1 MAPVFTKSDP
11 LIEVGA
17 DRSFPLDTGDVWFVE
32 NGRVDIF
39 CIRRDADG
47 SVVER
52 AHVARVGAGSC
63 IVGSRSED
71 AGRGP
76 AAGPAVGASTAKD
89 DGAVAVTTET
99 DDGSLVSRPA
109 VGEAGILQAVGSA
122 GTTLRRLSRSVAADR
137 FCDASRRAECASLID
152 EWVDALWAELTPAGL
167 PRDCRSLR
175 QGSIARLEPQAGASS
190 GAGVSWIVHRKGR
203 SRLLGRP
210 ELPLPAGPF
219 PCSPRVWFQ
228 SEAAGAVQVVGTQA
242 VIEKGEVWAGLA
254 ELQRLAVQ
262 CALLLMAERAAKE
275 RRRQQGRDAERRA
288 LLSDAFTELLTAHD
302 AVSDAPPP
310 ASASDRDGMAPEQ
323 MLPAACR
330 LVGNAL
336 GISLEPGR
344 TRDTAGH
351 VDPVA
356 AIARASAVRAR
367 RVLLGGPWWKSDNG
381 PLLGRSA
388 GGDKRWVALLPAS
401 AGSYDLCDPLDGN
414 RKRVTAEVASGLE
427 PLAHT
432 FYRSFPPVGLSLRQ
446 VLRFGVQGC
455 GRDLLMV
462 VLLGLAGGAL
472 GLVTPV
478 ATGMLFNS
486 IIPAAERDQLLQITL
501 ILLACALA
509 TGMFELV
516 RRLALTR
523 VDGRMGA
530 AMQAAVWDRLL
541 SLPLGFFRPYSAGDL
556 AVRAMGI
563 DAMRKTLSGA
573 TVTAAL
579 GGLFSLSNFALLFHY
594 GGALAWWA
602 TLLLAVA
609 AGVTLLVG
617 YGQLRLQRRIVPL
630 RARTSGLVL
639 QLLTGVSKI
648 RVAAAEG
655 HAFVQWA
662 RLFSRQRRLQFRSRT
677 VGDWLGVFNAL
688 FPTLSLLVIMVAAT
702 DGGDAVPAIRTGD
715 YLAFSAAFGACLAAM
730 VSMSTATIE
739 ALGVVP
745 IYESAK
751 PILEALP
758 ETNDAK
764 GDPGLLTGAIEAHHI
779 SFQYRADVPPALED
793 VSFAARPGEFL
804 AFVGPSGSG
813 KSTLLRVLLGFEQP
827 DAGSVY
833 FDGQDFARLDVQAVR
848 RQIGVVL
855 QSGRIMAGD
864 LFTNIVG
871 SGSHTIEE
879 AWEAARMAGL
889 DEDIRAMPM
898 GMHTVVSEGANTL
911 SGGQRQRLLIAR
923 AIVNKPRMLFFDEA
937 TSALDNRTQAR
948 VSESLERLKAT
959 RLVVAHRLSTIV
971 NADRICVMQRGR
983 IVQSGR
989 YAELIVQD
997 GPFAELARRQTA

>member
-1 MAPVFTKSDP
+1 M
-11 LIEVGA
+11 
-17 DRSFPLDTGDVWFVE
+17 
-32 NGRVDIF
+32 
-39 CIRRDADG
+39 
-47 SVVER
+47 
-52 AHVARVGAGSC
+52 
-63 IVGSRSED
+63 
-71 AGRGP
+71 
-76 AAGPAVGASTAKD
+76 
-89 DGAVAVTTET
+89 
-99 DDGSLVSRPA
+99 
-109 VGEAGILQAVGSA
+109 
-122 GTTLRRLSRSVAADR
+122 
-137 FCDASRRAECASLID
+137 
-152 EWVDALWAELTPAGL
+152 
-167 PRDCRSLR
+167 
-175 QGSIARLEPQAGASS
+175 
-190 GAGVSWIVHRKGR
+190 
-203 SRLLGRP
+203 
-210 ELPLPAGPF
+210 
-219 PCSPRVWFQ
+219 
-228 SEAAGAVQVVGTQA
+228 
-242 VIEKGEVWAGLA
+242 
-254 ELQRLAVQ
+254 
-262 CALLLMAERAAKE
+262 
-275 RRRQQGRDAERRA
+275 
-288 LLSDAFTELLTAHD
+288 
-302 AVSDAPPP
+302 
-310 ASASDRDGMAPEQ
+310 
-323 MLPAACR
+323 
-330 LVGNAL
+330 
-336 GISLEPGR
+336 
-344 TRDTAGH
+344 
-351 VDPVA
+351 
-356 AIARASAVRAR
+356 
-367 RVLLGGPWWKSDNG
+367 
-381 PLLGRSA
+381 
-388 GGDKRWVALLPAS
+388 
-401 AGSYDLCDPLDGN
+401 
-414 RKRVTAEVASGLE
+414 
-427 PLAHT
+427 
-432 FYRSFPPVGLSLRQ
+432 
-446 VLRFGVQGC
+446 
-455 GRDLLMV
+455 
-462 VLLGLAGGAL
+462 
-472 GLVTPV
+472 
-478 ATGMLFNS
+478 
-486 IIPAAERDQLLQITL
+486 
-501 ILLACALA
+501 
-509 TGMFELV
+509 
-516 RRLALTR
+516 
-523 VDGRMGA
+523 
-530 AMQAAVWDRLL
+530 
-541 SLPLGFFRPYSAGDL
+541 
-556 AVRAMGI
+556 
-563 DAMRKTLSGA
+563 
-573 TVTAAL
+573 
-579 GGLFSLSNFALLFHY
+579 
-594 GGALAWWA
+594 
-602 TLLLAVA
+602 
-609 AGVTLLVG
+609 G